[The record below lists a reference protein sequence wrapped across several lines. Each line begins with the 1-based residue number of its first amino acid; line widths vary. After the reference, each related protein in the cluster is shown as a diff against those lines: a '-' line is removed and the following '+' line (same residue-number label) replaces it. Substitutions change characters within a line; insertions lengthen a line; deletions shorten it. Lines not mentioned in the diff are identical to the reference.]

1 MPKSTRRIRST
12 GSTPSGGRERNP
24 FGRLAVSVVTLVVA
38 APLAACGSG
47 DATSA
52 GSDGPAKITV
62 LRSNGALFEPLYI
75 AEQQGYFEDAGLDVT
90 IKAGAQDTS
99 QNAPSVLNGEAQFA
113 MTDSSG
119 FLKGAAK
126 NMPIRIATGLVS
138 ATTKTDPTDGLL
150 VKKSS
155 SIKGFADLEG
165 RTVGLSALG
174 GTIQFI
180 VEYLVEKE
188 GGDPSKVKFVSLP
201 TTSLTDAATTGKT
214 DAVYSF
220 GAFFAAGKQAG
231 LRSIGNGMNDLP
243 GITQG
248 VLFATQKYL
257 SSNSATAKKF
267 TDAVAKAITY
277 ANAHPDAV
285 KAIDKKYTQLP
296 ADYIEKSQIAY
307 YDKNIDTTVM
317 RTVITKMHGYDLLS
331 SAPKDDAI
339 YWDKAPTV
347 TAGS

>member
-1 MPKSTRRIRST
+1 MSKSTRS
-12 GSTPSGGRERNP
+12 PW
-24 FGRLAVSVVTLVVA
+24 GRLSVAVVTLVVA

-47 DATSA
+47 AAETTT
-52 GSDGPAKITV
+52 SDGTPKITV

-75 AEQQGYFEDAGLDVT
+75 AQQQGYFKDAGLDVT
-90 IKAGAQDTS
+90 IKTGAQDTS

-138 ATTKTDPTDGLL
+138 ATTKTEPTDGLL
-150 VKKSS
+150 VKKGS
-155 SIKGFADLEG
+155 SITSFSDLEG
-165 RTVGLSALG
+165 KTVGLSALG

-180 VEYLVEKE
+180 VEYLVEKD

-201 TTSLTDAATTGKT
+201 TTSLNDAAGSGKT

-220 GAFFAAGKQAG
+220 GAFYAAGKQAG
-231 LRSIGNGMNDLP
+231 LTSIGSGMNDLP

-248 VLFATQKYL
+248 VLFASEKYL
-257 SSNSATAKKF
+257 SANPGTAKKF
-267 TDAVAKAITY
+267 IDAVAKALTY
-277 ANAHPDAV
+277 ADAHPDAV
-285 KAIDKKYTQLP
+285 RAVDKKYTQLS
-296 ADYIEKSQIAY
+296 ADYIEKAPATY
-307 YDKNIDTTVM
+307 YDKDVNTTVM
-317 RTVITKMHGYDLLS
+317 RTVITKMHDYGLLTS
-331 SAPKDDAI
+331 EPKDSAI

-347 TAGS
+347 TSGS

>member
-1 MPKSTRRIRST
+1 MPKSTTSPRS
-12 GSTPSGGRERNP
+12 P
-24 FGRLAVSVVTLVVA
+24 FRRLAVGVVA
-38 APLAACGSG
+38 LAVTAPVAACGAA
-47 DATSA
+47 DTATSA
-52 GSDGPAKITV
+52 DSGDGPAKITV

-75 AEQQGYFEDAGLDVT
+75 AEEQGYFEDAGLDVT

-150 VKKSS
+150 VKEDS
-155 SIKGFADLEG
+155 SITGFADLEG
-165 RTVGLSALG
+165 KTVGLSALG

-180 VEYLVEKE
+180 VEYLVEKD
-188 GGDPSKVKFVSLP
+188 GGDPDKVKFVSLP

-220 GAFFAAGKQAG
+220 GAFYAAGKQAG
-231 LRSIGNGMNDLP
+231 LRTIGNGMNDLP

-248 VLFATQKYL
+248 VLFATQEYL
-257 SSNSATAKKF
+257 SENTATAQKF
-267 TDAVAKAITY
+267 TAAIAKAITY

-285 KAIDKKYTQLP
+285 KAIDKQYTQLS
-296 ADYIEKSQIAY
+296 ADYIENSEIAY

-317 RTVITKMHGYDLLS
+317 RTVITKMHDYGLLS

-347 TAGS
+347 TSGG